1 MQFLM
6 VTSRKNE
13 WSDLS
18 KGLKAAATV
27 SLKWAESGT
36 AGLQAAQGNTF
47 DLILIDEALEDMSG
61 LDLAQN
67 LIKTNPMRNCALASS
82 LSAEAF
88 HEASEGL
95 GLLAQLPL
103 DPDEQQGHDLV
114 QRITTITKL
123 IQDAEES
130 SA

>member
-13 WSDLS
+13 WSKLA
-18 KGLKAAATV
+18 KGLETAAPVA
-27 SLKWAESGT
+27 LAWAESGT
-36 AGLQAAQGNTF
+36 AALQAVQGNTF
-47 DLILIDEALEDMSG
+47 DLILIDEVLEDMPG

-67 LIKTNPMRNCALASS
+67 LIKTNAMLNCALASS

-103 DPDEQQGHDLV
+103 DPGEQQGHDLV
-114 QRITTITKL
+114 QRITKIIGL
-123 IQDAEES
+123 IQDADKP